1 MKDNKEENL
10 FNKLKSTPRGQALL
24 FFGGYA
30 VFFIFI
36 MIIVRIMGS
45 GSTVGKTYDEAKG
58 YGFSVVN
65 ITEDNYS
72 FNHSVLLDG
81 ITSNY
86 KGNRKDGEERL
97 VLSNNLG
104 TYDYYGKGI
113 DYFNNK
119 SGLWIKSDN
128 PYLFSEFFNIENV
141 TELVDKA
148 KLDYKTDYES
158 GKKIYN
164 FLITS
169 TTIHNYFDGT
179 DMDIADDPNE
189 IVVHVDENDLV
200 KKFEFKL
207 DNYCKAINACISELN
222 ITLEY
227 DEYGEIKEI
236 TSPLD

>member
-24 FFGGYA
+24 FFGGY
-30 VFFIFI
+30 FFFFLFI
-36 MIIVRIMGS
+36 MLIVRIMGS

-81 ITSNY
+81 VNSNY
-86 KGNRKDGEERL
+86 KGTRKDGEERL

-141 TELVDKA
+141 TELVNKA

-169 TTIHNYFDGT
+169 TTIHNYFDGN
-179 DMDIADDPNE
+179 DMDIADDLNE
-189 IVVHVDENDLV
+189 IVIHVDENNFV
-200 KKFEFKL
+200 EKFEFKL
-207 DNYCKAINACISELN
+207 NNYCKAINACVDELK

>member
-24 FFGGYA
+24 FFGGY
-30 VFFIFI
+30 FFFFLFI

-72 FNHSVLLDG
+72 FNHNILLDG
-81 ITSNY
+81 VNSNY
-86 KGNRKDGEERL
+86 KGTRKDGEERL

-141 TELVDKA
+141 TKLVDKA

-169 TTIHNYFDGT
+169 TTIHNYFDGN

-189 IVVHVDENDLV
+189 IVVHVDENDFV

-207 DNYCKAINACISELN
+207 DNYCKAVNACINELK

-227 DEYGEIKEI
+227 DEYGGIKEI

>member
-1 MKDNKEENL
+1 MKNNKDENL
-10 FNKLKSTPRGQALL
+10 FKKLKGTPRGQALL
-24 FFGGYA
+24 FFGGY
-30 VFFIFI
+30 FFFFLFI
-36 MIIVRIMGS
+36 MIVVRIMGS
-45 GSTVGKTYDEAKG
+45 GSTVGKTYDDAKG

-72 FNHSVLLDG
+72 FNHNVLLDG
-81 ITSNY
+81 ISNNY
-86 KGNRKDGEERL
+86 KGTRKDGEERL
-97 VLSNNLG
+97 VWSNNLG

-128 PYLFSEFFNIENV
+128 PYLFSEFFNIDNI
-141 TELVDKA
+141 TSLINKA

-169 TTIHNYFDGT
+169 TTIHNYFDGN

-189 IVVHVDENDLV
+189 IVIHVDYNNFVE
-200 KKFEFKL
+200 KFEFKL
-207 DNYCKAINACISELN
+207 DNYSKAINACISELN

>member
-24 FFGGYA
+24 FFGGY
-30 VFFIFI
+30 FFFFLFI

-81 ITSNY
+81 VNSNY
-86 KGNRKDGEERL
+86 KGTRKDGEERL
-97 VLSNNLG
+97 VLANNLG

-169 TTIHNYFDGT
+169 TTIHNYFDGN

-189 IVVHVDENDLV
+189 IVIHVDENDFV
-200 KKFEFKL
+200 EKFEFKL
-207 DNYCKAINACISELN
+207 NNYCRAINACINELK

-236 TSPLD
+236 TIPLY

>member
-24 FFGGYA
+24 FFGGY
-30 VFFIFI
+30 FFFFLFI

-72 FNHSVLLDG
+72 FNHNVLLDG
-81 ITSNY
+81 VNSNY
-86 KGNRKDGEERL
+86 KGTRKDGEERL

-141 TELVDKA
+141 TKLVDKA
-148 KLDYKTDYES
+148 NLS
-158 GKKIYN
+158 SPS
-164 FLITS
+164 FL
-169 TTIHNYFDGT
+169 
-179 DMDIADDPNE
+179 
-189 IVVHVDENDLV
+189 V
-200 KKFEFKL
+200 
-207 DNYCKAINACISELN
+207 
-222 ITLEY
+222 
-227 DEYGEIKEI
+227 
-236 TSPLD
+236 PL

>member
-30 VFFIFI
+30 IFFIFI

-119 SGLWIKSDN
+119 SGLWIKSDT
-128 PYLFSEFFNIENV
+128 PYLFSEFFNIDNINY
-141 TELVDKA
+141 LINKA

-207 DNYCKAINACISELN
+207 NNYCKAINACISELN

>member
-1 MKDNKEENL
+1 MKNGKDL
-10 FNKLKSTPRGQALL
+10 IDKLKSTPRGQALL
-24 FFGGYA
+24 FFGGY
-30 VFFIFI
+30 FFFFLF
-36 MIIVRIMGS
+36 IIVAVRLMGG
-45 GSTVGKTYDEAKG
+45 GSTVGKEYDEAKG
-58 YGFSVVN
+58 YSFSVVN
-65 ITEDNYS
+65 ITDANYS
-72 FNHSVLLDG
+72 FEHSVLLDG
-81 ITSNY
+81 NNNGY
-86 KGNRKDGEERL
+86 KGTKKNSEERF

-104 TYDYYGKGI
+104 TYDYYRKGI
-113 DYFNNK
+113 DFFNNK
-119 SGLWIKSDN
+119 SGLWIKSDT
-128 PYLFSEFFNIENV
+128 PYLFSEFFNIDNINH
-141 TELVDKA
+141 LISKA

>member
-1 MKDNKEENL
+1 MNIKLLRKE
-10 FNKLKSTPRGQALL
+10 
-24 FFGGYA
+24 
-30 VFFIFI
+30 
-36 MIIVRIMGS
+36 
-45 GSTVGKTYDEAKG
+45 
-58 YGFSVVN
+58 
-65 ITEDNYS
+65 
-72 FNHSVLLDG
+72 
-81 ITSNY
+81 
-86 KGNRKDGEERL
+86 RKDGEERF

-169 TTIHNYFDGT
+169 TTIHNYFDGN
-179 DMDIADDPNE
+179 DMDIADDLNE
-189 IVVHVDENDLV
+189 IVIHVDENNFV
-200 KKFEFKL
+200 EKFEFKL
-207 DNYCKAINACISELN
+207 NNYCKAINACVDELK